1 MNPGLVVL
9 VRCSVVES
17 TMETLRVV
25 ESAVVFCQD
34 LRLEE
39 MPEDGPVSQLAR
51 ELAHERFRVTIL
63 PGAARL
69 NESGLRRQV
78 LQKSTDLSG
87 YESGARSFPSKAP

>member
-1 MNPGLVVL
+1 
-9 VRCSVVES
+9 
-17 TMETLRVV
+17 METLRVV

-51 ELAHERFRVTIL
+51 ELAHERFTVTIL